1 MKMTYDEARQYIKEA
16 SKAGIRPGL
25 SCMRELCR
33 RLENPQDD
41 LKIIHIA
48 GTNGKGSTAAYLSS
62 IFGVNGYLTGRY
74 VSPTVFCY
82 EECIQYEDMDG
93 VHYIDKD
100 LLTELIG
107 EVAGAAEK
115 MGGSIRPHLN
125 WRRQSPFWRF
135 ADGSAGWLF

>member
-1 MKMTYDEARQYIKEA
+1 
-16 SKAGIRPGL
+16 
-25 SCMRELCR
+25 
-33 RLENPQDD
+33 
-41 LKIIHIA
+41 
-48 GTNGKGSTAAYLSS
+48 
-62 IFGVNGYLTGRY
+62 
-74 VSPTVFCY
+74 
-82 EECIQYEDMDG
+82 MDG

-107 EVAGAAEK
+107 EVAEAAEAMVK

>member
-1 MKMTYDEARQYIKEA
+1 
-16 SKAGIRPGL
+16 
-25 SCMRELCR
+25 MRELCR
-33 RLENPQDD
+33 RLGNPQDD

-74 VSPTVFCY
+74 VSPAVFCY

-107 EVAGAAEK
+107 EVAEAAEEMVK
-115 MGGSIRPHLN
+115 GWVAASRPHLN

-135 ADGSAGWLF
+135 ADGSAG

>member
-33 RLENPQDD
+33 RLGNPQDD

-62 IFGVNGYLTGRY
+62 IFWSKRLSDRTLCIANG
-74 VSPTVFCY
+74 
-82 EECIQYEDMDG
+82 I
-93 VHYIDKD
+93 
-100 LLTELIG
+100 LL
-107 EVAGAAEK
+107 
-115 MGGSIRPHLN
+115 
-125 WRRQSPFWRF
+125 
-135 ADGSAGWLF
+135 